1 MNKCSRSS
9 LANNHRSRT
18 GPLVRIT
25 PDEVHLSDPEN
36 YDRINHVGTK
46 YAKSAQF
53 YDGFGI
59 GYSTFSTSSNE
70 LHRIRRGALNPFFSR
85 KMVLTLENIVQ
96 AKAAKLSELV
106 AKKFSLGE
114 SVDLH
119 HGFRAISVD
128 VITDYAFNQ
137 CYNLLDLPDL
147 GLEFFAMVQGIGPM
161 MWVFQQWPLLQ
172 RIALAIPPHIAKQMS
187 PPMKQVLNLQEV
199 FCHVFSLLRE
209 Y

>member
-1 MNKCSRSS
+1 MNQCNGSS
-9 LANNHRSRT
+9 VANNCRSRA
-18 GPLVRIT
+18 GPVVRIT

-36 YDRINHVGTK
+36 YDRINYVGTK

-59 GYSTFSTSSNE
+59 GYSTFSTPSNE

-85 KMVLTLENIVQ
+85 KMVLALEDIVQ

-137 CYNLLDLPDL
+137 CYDLLDMPDL
-147 GLEFFAMVQGIGPM
+147 GLDFFAMVQGIGPM

-172 RIALAIPPHIAKQMS
+172 RIALAIPPHIAKRMS

-199 FCHVFSLLRE
+199 LFT
-209 Y
+209 